1 MPQGAE
7 ISRILVS
14 LAFLTVVVVEVE
26 VVEAV
31 VVVVV
36 VSRFWRCSY
45 QYAEASTAIST
56 AEYLADHLPL
66 LRSQR
71 GFNPTVPTW

>member
-14 LAFLTVVVVEVE
+14 LAFLTVVVVDVE

-45 QYAEASTAIST
+45 QYAEAVHGDLDGRVLGGPFALVAITARI
-56 AEYLADHLPL
+56 
-66 LRSQR
+66 
-71 GFNPTVPTW
+71 